1 MELKNIIQKNLDLLN
16 GVEWEFYLIEKTTLK
31 SRSKDFQIESITKS
45 GEKGLSIRLKKD
57 GKVGFSY
64 VSNISDD
71 TVKKGIQK
79 AKDILK
85 ISTPDDAIF
94 FQKPVET
101 DLIPEAYDTFSTERL
116 DTKEKI
122 LKATEIERAIKTK
135 DNRIKNVR
143 DCTFSETVFS
153 YSLIN
158 YKGLDIS
165 EKGTVYTA
173 MASAVAEDKGDSQI
187 AWGFT
192 QSRYLED
199 LDINRLADEIVS
211 GAVSLLGG
219 KPVPTT
225 SLPVLFPPYSF
236 SQILEAF
243 FQAFSG
249 EFLIKGKSYFDDK
262 KDQKVAPSF
271 ISIVDDGRLTHG
283 IMTRNFDDEGSPTQ
297 KTQIIKDGVFKNF
310 IHNTYTAKLSGE
322 KSTGNG
328 FKATFK
334 EPPQVYPSNFYLQKG
349 TGIKIESKTFKVI
362 QLLGLHTANPVTG
375 DFSVGASGALI
386 DGKGFS
392 QPVTGVTLSGNF
404 FQMLKDII
412 QVGDDLRFYGNFG
425 SPSVLVE
432 KMVLGGI

>member
-1 MELKNIIQKNLDLLN
+1 MELKKIIQKNIDLLN
-16 GVEWEFYLIEKTTLK
+16 GFEWDFYFVEKITLK
-31 SRSKDFQIESITKS
+31 SRSKDFQIEEVTKS
-45 GEKGLSIRLKKD
+45 KEKGLSIRLKKD
-57 GKVGFSY
+57 GKSGFSY

-71 TVKKGIQK
+71 TVRKGIQK

-85 ISTPDDAIF
+85 ISTPDEALF
-94 FQKPVET
+94 FQKPVKT
-101 DLIPEAYDTFSTERL
+101 DLIPEAYDAFSSEKLDITE
-116 DTKEKI
+116 KM
-122 LKATEIERAIKTK
+122 LKAVEIERAIKTK
-135 DNRIKNVR
+135 DSRIKNVR

-158 YKGLDIS
+158 SEGLDIS

-173 MASAVAEDKGDSQI
+173 MASAVAEDRGDSQI

-192 QSRYLED
+192 QSRYLKE
-199 LDINRLADEIVS
+199 LDINGIADEIVLS
-211 GAVSLLGG
+211 ALSLLGG
-219 KPVPTT
+219 KPIPTA

-236 SQILEAF
+236 SQMLEAF
-243 FQAFSG
+243 YQAFSG
-249 EFLIKGKSYFDDK
+249 EFLIKGKSYFEDK
-262 KDQKVAPSF
+262 KDQKVASSL

-283 IMTRNFDDEGSPTQ
+283 IMTRNFDDEGTPTQ
-297 KTQIIKDGVFKNF
+297 KTQIIKNGVFKSF

-328 FKATFK
+328 FKAAFK

-375 DFSVGASGALI
+375 DFSVGASGVLI

-432 KMVLGGI
+432 KMVLGGV